1 MQSEANR
8 PTTLQRVLRYGPVLL
23 WTGLILI
30 ASTQG
35 FSAGNTSLI
44 VRPLMLWLFPNMEEP
59 QIAMVHLMT
68 RKAAHFL
75 EYAILAL
82 LARRA
87 FITSSRKFLS
97 KHWFTVSLL
106 IVILVACIDEL
117 NQSFIPSRTGS
128 IYDSGIDIAGGLSVL
143 LAFRFLS
150 SSNASDKLRR
160 H

>member
-8 PTTLQRVLRYGPVLL
+8 STTLQRVLRYGPVLL
-23 WTGLILI
+23 WTVLILI

-44 VRPLMLWLFPNMEEP
+44 VRPLMLWLFPNLEEP

>member
-8 PTTLQRVLRYGPVLL
+8 STTLQRVLRYGPVLL